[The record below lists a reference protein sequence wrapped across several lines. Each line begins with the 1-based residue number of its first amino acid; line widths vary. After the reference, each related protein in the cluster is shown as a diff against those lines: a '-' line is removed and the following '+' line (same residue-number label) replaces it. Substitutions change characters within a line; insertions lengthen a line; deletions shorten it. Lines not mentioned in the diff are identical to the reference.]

1 VAQEIERKFLLD
13 GAPGWLADC
22 SSTRIEQGYLALA
35 EEVEVR
41 LRRAGGERLLTVKR
55 GRGEV
60 REEVE
65 IAVAAWQFE
74 ALWPLTE
81 ERRLAKTRY
90 LVPLGDAL
98 RAEVD
103 VFEGDLD
110 GLVLAEVE
118 FEDEG
123 GSRAFRPPA
132 WMRAEVTGDD
142 RYAGQSLAANGG
154 PPAATPERPGEGV
167 GRTARGEA
175 RAYRL
180 RRRERAA
187 EGVRR
192 IARERA
198 ESAREELSGVGD
210 GEELAEAIHAARKDI
225 KKLRAVLRL
234 VRQGLGEEA
243 FRAENR
249 RYRDAGRLLAASR
262 DAEVKVETLAGLEER
277 FGGEMP
283 SGASAAW
290 RVALERER
298 DEVAGAAEGEMRS
311 RIEEARAALDAGIAA
326 IPSWPLGAGS
336 WKLVEP
342 GLLRSYRR
350 GRREWKR
357 TRSRA
362 SAESVH
368 EWRKRV
374 KDLWYQLRIVRRAW
388 PATIDEM
395 AARTHDLADLL
406 GDHHDLAVLRADL
419 DGRAGIEDRAA
430 LASPIERRQGELL
443 EQALELGARLFAE
456 KPKAFRARFR
466 AYWRAWRA

>member
-13 GAPGWLADC
+13 AAPGWLATC

-41 LRRAGGERLLTVKR
+41 LRLAGEERLLGVKR
-55 GRGEV
+55 GHGEV

-65 IAVAAWQFE
+65 IALEPRQFD

-90 LVPLGDAL
+90 LVPLGKDL

-118 FEDEG
+118 FGDEA
-123 GSRAFRPPA
+123 GSRAFRPPP
-132 WMRAEVTGDD
+132 WLRAEVTGES
-142 RYAGQSLAANGG
+142 RYAGRSLASNGG
-154 PPAATPERPGEGV
+154 PSAARSR
-167 GRTARGEA
+167 GREKGGGARRGKS
-175 RAYRL
+175 RVYGL
-180 RRRERAA
+180 KRREPVA

-192 IARERA
+192 IARGRA
-198 ESAREELSGVGD
+198 ESAREELAGATG
-210 GEELAEAIHAARKDI
+210 GKEPAEAIHAARKDI

-234 VRQGLGEEA
+234 VREGLGEET

-283 SGASAAW
+283 SGASVAW

-298 DEVAGAAEGEMRS
+298 DEVAGAAEGGMRS
-311 RIEEARAALDAGIAA
+311 RIEEASEALGAGIAA
-326 IPSWPLGAGS
+326 IPSWPLEAGS
-336 WKLVEP
+336 WRLVEP
-342 GLLRSYRR
+342 GLLQSYRR
-350 GRREWKR
+350 GRREWRR

-374 KDLWYQLRIVRRAW
+374 KDLTYQLRIVRRAW

-456 KPKAFRARFR
+456 KPKAFRARLR